1 MSVIG
6 AAQVDDAVGGVLRVA
21 ARDVVTPL
29 ARERARELGV
39 DIVSGPATAAPT
51 PTAAPVPAADPA
63 RSSATT
69 TPPSAVRGAGPPP
82 PPRPIASVPP
92 PAPRPVTPAPSP
104 VGPVPSAAAVAQ
116 LRGAAPP
123 PVRPPSGA
131 LHRRGAPLPAA
142 VRPGGPGGG
151 RGATRTGRV
160 VVVGAGN
167 VGMIAAMRLAD
178 ADVFAEVVLVD
189 IDAGRAAGVALDLTH
204 TAALSGFDTRVRGVG
219 TVEEAGPAD
228 YVVVTAGRPRTPGMS
243 RSDLISTNAAIVGE
257 VAARVA
263 ATSPG
268 AVIVVVTNPLDEM
281 TQHAWKAS
289 GFPSERVLG
298 MAGVLDTA
306 RFQALTALT
315 GVARADRIE
324 AWALGSHG
332 EEMVIPLSRAT
343 ADGRPLAAAVPAAEL
358 DAIVTR
364 ARGSGGEVVGLLQKG
379 SAFLAPGL
387 SAARMVLAMVAD
399 SGEVMPAAVLADG
412 SYGIRGVYV
421 GLPARLGRGGL
432 TEIVTIDLQ
441 PAELEALAE
450 AAARIRER
458 LADLAE
464 AA

>member
-1 MSVIG
+1 
-6 AAQVDDAVGGVLRVA
+6 
-21 ARDVVTPL
+21 
-29 ARERARELGV
+29 
-39 DIVSGPATAAPT
+39 
-51 PTAAPVPAADPA
+51 
-63 RSSATT
+63 
-69 TPPSAVRGAGPPP
+69 
-82 PPRPIASVPP
+82 
-92 PAPRPVTPAPSP
+92 
-104 VGPVPSAAAVAQ
+104 
-116 LRGAAPP
+116 
-123 PVRPPSGA
+123 
-131 LHRRGAPLPAA
+131 
-142 VRPGGPGGG
+142 
-151 RGATRTGRV
+151 
-160 VVVGAGN
+160 
-167 VGMIAAMRLAD
+167 MIAAMRLAD